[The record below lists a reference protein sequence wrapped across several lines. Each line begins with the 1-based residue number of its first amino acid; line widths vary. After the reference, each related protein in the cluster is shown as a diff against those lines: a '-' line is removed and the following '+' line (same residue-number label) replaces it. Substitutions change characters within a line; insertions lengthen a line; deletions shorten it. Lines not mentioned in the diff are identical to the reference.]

1 MPVFIALGSWAVAIA
16 CAWKVYS
23 SIRTGHM
30 SVGTLPA
37 FNFTREQRP
46 TFFWWFA
53 GMFALISALM
63 IYNGF
68 GALLSA

>member
-1 MPVFIALGSWAVAIA
+1 
-16 CAWKVYS
+16 
-23 SIRTGHM
+23 M